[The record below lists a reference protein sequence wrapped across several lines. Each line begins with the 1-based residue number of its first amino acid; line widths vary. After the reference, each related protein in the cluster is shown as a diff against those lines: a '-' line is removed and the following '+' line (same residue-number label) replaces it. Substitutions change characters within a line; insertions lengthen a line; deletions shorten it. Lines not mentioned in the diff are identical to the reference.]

1 LDHQNNYVERLN
13 NDDDSV
19 AKSFNNLAISLSV
32 LHNYFGGPNKII
44 FKSIYIF
51 YIAEILNTSAK
62 AFSMRMH
69 SF

>member
-1 LDHQNNYVERLN
+1 LLDHQNNYVERL

-44 FKSIYIF
+44 FKSIYIL
-51 YIAEILNTSAK
+51 YS
-62 AFSMRMH
+62 
-69 SF
+69 